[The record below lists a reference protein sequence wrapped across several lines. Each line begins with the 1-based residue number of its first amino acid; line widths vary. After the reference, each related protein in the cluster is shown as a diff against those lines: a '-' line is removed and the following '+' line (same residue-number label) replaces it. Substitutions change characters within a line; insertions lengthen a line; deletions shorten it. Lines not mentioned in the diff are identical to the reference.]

1 MLNMN
6 NAAVLHLPRL
16 VDGTRITLTGEEL
29 FNTREVHM
37 LPTAKTITVAADT
50 DVHILGAGEYMNT
63 SPIYEQAIETN
74 GSLDGGLAVNILTDA
89 EAGSFNA
96 DTATIGGTPTNIA
109 VILDGNG
116 DELLLPNGDQVFGI
130 IGIKGSV
137 IGTNRLPVDDSM
149 QLSFAVKN
157 GGVITAVTIA
167 AGNYSY
173 YMPVVYSWA
182 TARWRELKIGGTSTG
197 MGGSDSASQAE
208 IVGIMNANL
217 SKPAYASYKLSADSS
232 KDKLAGY
239 KAVFTLTKDGST
251 APSFKIT
258 SDDGATVYTSVGT
271 LTTEGVGIVAM
282 TGTGAMSDIAFT
294 INGSVVDPQYVDV
307 VVAGNNVTVTL
318 DNSTNEVTKGI
329 IYNTD
334 TYGIV
339 YTKPAGV

>member
-6 NAAVLHLPRL
+6 NAAVLNLPKL
-16 VDGTRITLTGEEL
+16 ADGTRITLTGEEL

-37 LPTAKTITVAADT
+37 VPTAKSITITADT
-50 DVHILGAGEYMNT
+50 NVHILGTGEYINT
-63 SPIYEQAIETN
+63 SPIYEQSIETD

-96 DTATIGGTPTNIA
+96 GTTTIGGTPTNIA
-109 VILDGNG
+109 IILDGNG

-130 IGIKGSV
+130 VGIKGSV
-137 IGTNRLPVDDSM
+137 IGTSRLPVNHSI

-167 AGNYSY
+167 AGTYSY
-173 YMPVVYSWA
+173 HMPTVYSWA

-197 MGGSDSASQAE
+197 MGGSDSASQTE
-208 IVGIMNANL
+208 IIGIMNANL
-217 SKPAYASYKLSADSS
+217 SKPAYVNYKLSADSN
-232 KDKLAGY
+232 KDKLVGY

-258 SDDGATVYTSVGT
+258 SNDSTTVYTSVGT
-271 LTTEGVGIVAM
+271 LTTEGVGIIAAA
-282 TGTGAMSDIAFT
+282 GTGAMSDITFT
-294 INGSVVDPQYVDV
+294 INGNVVDPQYVDV
-307 VVAGNNVTVTL
+307 VVAGNIVTVTL
-318 DNSTNEVTKGI
+318 DNSGNDVTRGI

-339 YTKPAGV
+339 YTKPAGI